1 MKILCF
7 PACFTWWLIL
17 LCFAIIAAAIVT
29 GLAAGPAYLI
39 IIVIFMIS
47 IARFFCGSKKSN
59 QTEAQKK
66 LVEDKL
72 EQKRNAR
79 SGQRNK
85 LTTRH
90 LQQNPML
97 DY

>member
-1 MKILCF
+1 VVL
-7 PACFTWWLIL
+7 TWWLIL
-17 LCFAIIAAAIVT
+17 LCLAITAAAIVT
-29 GLAAGPAYLI
+29 ALATAPAYLI
-39 IIVIFMIS
+39 IIVIFIIS

-79 SGQRNK
+79 AGHRSGLVN
-85 LTTRH
+85 RH
-90 LQQNPML
+90 KFQ
-97 DY
+97 